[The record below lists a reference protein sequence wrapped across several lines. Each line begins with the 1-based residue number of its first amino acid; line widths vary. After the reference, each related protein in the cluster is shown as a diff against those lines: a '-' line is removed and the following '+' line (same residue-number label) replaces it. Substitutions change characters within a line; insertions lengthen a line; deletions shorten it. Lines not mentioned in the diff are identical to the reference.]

1 MNMFV
6 IFFLFANIAFLQTSV
21 DGGSVGNA
29 IQNAWNSIKNAINS
43 IVNFFKKLIEDI
55 KKKLEKA
62 RKDLEDAL
70 RKCNIRDII

>member
-1 MNMFV
+1 MLV

-21 DGGSVGNA
+21 DGGGVGKA
-29 IQNAWNSIKNAINS
+29 IKNAFNS

-62 RKDLEDAL
+62 RKAFDDAF